1 MAKLDLI
8 AFEIAGER
16 YAFNIAD
23 VREVVEVLPIMPVPE
38 TAKYIMGVVN
48 LRGEILPAIDTGLR
62 LGLSNTTI
70 GENSKLII
78 IETAEHKAELLV
90 KHLPRVIHADT
101 GKIRTDISMM
111 ESKIPPEYV
120 AGILEDEFL
129 VILRP
134 EVIMT
139 GGSK

>member
-62 LGLSNTTI
+62 LGFPDSRI

-78 IETAEHKAELLV
+78 VETADNKAALLV
-90 KHLPRVIHADT
+90 EHLPRVIH
-101 GKIRTDISMM
+101 TDSESIETDMTII
-111 ESKIPPEYV
+111 ESKVPPEYI
-120 AGILEDEFL
+120 AGVHEKEFL

-134 EVIMT
+134 DVIMI
-139 GGSK
+139 GGGK